1 MKLRWIAAAV
11 LALVLWSHPAWAQ
24 DLPSV
29 TSKTEGL
36 EKRDGFIP
44 VYWDAESGKVYLE
57 ISSFDEPFLYV
68 TSLPAGLGSNDVGLD
83 RSQLRDTRLVRFE
96 RIGRKAHLVMP
107 NLRYRAMSDN
117 EAERRAVR
125 DAFAEAV
132 IWGFDIIAET
142 GATVLVDATSF
153 VVRDGQGIVRQLQ
166 NAQQGRFT
174 VDKSRSA
181 AVPDMLKAFPRNTEL
196 EARITFTS
204 DSPGRF
210 VRDVA
215 ADPNAVTLRV
225 RHSLI
230 QLPDPG
236 YTPRAFHTGSGYM
249 MHSYRDY
256 AVPIGEEIVQ
266 RYIRRHRLI
275 KADPSAAVSDPVEP
289 IVYYLDPGTP
299 EPVRSALL
307 DGARWWTDAFE
318 AAGFS
323 NAFRVELLPDTA
335 DAMDVRYNTIQ
346 WVHRATRGWS
356 YGSSIT
362 DPRTGEIIKGHVSL
376 GSLRVRQ
383 DYLIAEGLLMPYG
396 DSLSANDSMLAMA
409 LARIR
414 QLSAHEV
421 GHTIGLVHNFAAS
434 VNDRSSVMDYPAPFA
449 KLDEDGQVTLDQA
462 YATGIGEWDKVAIRY
477 GYAQAAPGESEA
489 AMLEDIL
496 DGAAARGLQ
505 FITDADAR
513 PAGAAHP
520 HSSLWDNG
528 DNMVLALG
536 HELDVRH
543 AALNQ
548 FGEQAIRTG
557 RPLATLEE
565 VLVPLYLRHRYQV
578 EATVKLLGGVTYTYA
593 LRGGTQPLPEPV
605 PGTTQEE
612 ALDVLIQTVQ
622 PPALRLPANIR
633 TRIPPRPP
641 GYGAH
646 RELFDRHTGL
656 IFDPYTPAAS
666 VADLVFGLVLNPQ
679 RAARLTYQADFDTSL
694 PDFESILESVSSA
707 TWGVPV
713 VSDPYDAELQRVVQ
727 GVWIDELMALAVNGQ
742 AAGAVRAMATQKL
755 REFHEWLQENPG
767 SSRDE
772 ETRAHRSMVL
782 DDIDRFLLRDYDPDE
797 ERAAVTVPPGSPI
810 GMPAFQ
816 ERRLQRQALLDQTKV
831 EFCSSM

>member
-11 LALVLWSHPAWAQ
+11 MALVLWSHPAWAQ

-29 TSKTEGL
+29 ASKTEGMD
-36 EKRDGFIP
+36 KRDGFMP
-44 VYWDAESGKVYLE
+44 VYWDAASGNVYLE
-57 ISSFDEPFLYV
+57 IASFDEPFLYV

-96 RIGRKAHLVMP
+96 RTGRKVLMVMP
-107 NLRYRAMSDN
+107 NLRYRAISEN
-117 EAERRAVR
+117 EAERKAVR

-132 IWGFDIIAET
+132 IWGFDVIAET
-142 GATVLVDATSF
+142 GASVLVDATSF
-153 VVRDGQGIVRQLQ
+153 VVRDGQGIARQLQ

-174 VDKSRSA
+174 VDQSRSA
-181 AVPDMLKAFPRNTEL
+181 AVPEMLKAFPRNTEL
-196 EARITFTS
+196 EARVTFTS
-204 DSPGRF
+204 DAPGRY

-236 YTPRAFHTGSGYM
+236 YTPRAFHTGSGFM

-266 RYIRRHRLI
+266 RFIRRHRLI
-275 KADPSAAVSDPVEP
+275 KADPAAAVSDPVEP

-299 EPVRSALL
+299 EPVRGALL
-307 DGARWWTDAFE
+307 DGARWWTEAFE

-396 DSLSANDSMLAMA
+396 DSLSADDPMLAMA

-449 KLDEDGQVTLDQA
+449 TLDENGQVTLDQA
-462 YATGIGEWDKVAIRY
+462 YATGIGEWDKVAIQY

-489 AMLEDIL
+489 AMLEGIL
-496 DGAAARGLQ
+496 DGAAARGLW

-543 AALNQ
+543 AALNR

-578 EATVKLLGGVTYTYA
+578 EATVKLLGGVTYSYA

-605 PGTTQEE
+605 PGTTQDE
-612 ALDVLIQTVQ
+612 ALDVLIRAVQ

-641 GYGAH
+641 GYGSH

-727 GVWIDELMALAVNGQ
+727 RVWIDELMALAVNGQ

-782 DDIDRFLLRDYDPDE
+782 DDIDRFLLRDYDPDD
-797 ERAAVTVPPGSPI
+797 RRPSITVPPGSPI

-816 ERRLQRQALLDQTKV
+816 ERRLRRQSFLNETNF
-831 EFCSSM
+831 EFCSGM